1 MSLAAGIRL
10 NGRYRVEA
18 RLGGGGMGEVYRAW
32 DSSLGRDVAVK
43 IVSAA
48 RLSDPDLRKRFARE
62 AQAAS
67 ALNHPNIV
75 SVFDAGESD
84 AGPFLVME
92 LITGR
97 TLRAILREPPDVTL
111 ATDFGRQ
118 IARALAAAHAAGIV
132 HRDIK
137 PENVMVREDGYVK
150 VLDFGI
156 ARVAAVSAAHDET
169 TEAETGGA
177 LTGTSVIGTAAYMAP
192 EQARGGTVGPPTD
205 IFALGLLLYE
215 LASGR
220 HPFASAAG
228 ALGSVAR
235 MMSETP
241 IPPSR
246 LNADVPPVLDA
257 LILRMLG
264 LEPAARPTAAD
275 VDRAL
280 STLTGGTLAAVRS
293 SRGRTHVVG
302 REEVEAELAR
312 AFESAVTGTGMVVAI
327 GAEPGLGK
335 TTVVEQFLEIVAASR
350 PCLIARGRCS
360 ERHADGGAAYLPWFE
375 LLDSMRGRNSTGGI
389 GELMKTTA
397 PTWHAQV
404 APMSSGDS
412 PEARALTV
420 NRAGSQQ
427 WLKRELAAFLD
438 EASLHTP
445 LLLFVDDMHWA
456 DAATVDL
463 LQYVAPRLEASRALI
478 VVTYRPS
485 DLTRTRHPFEAVK
498 LDLEG
503 RGVLREVPLQFLT
516 SGDVEQYLALEFP
529 GHHFPPTFA
538 SVLHAK
544 TEGHPLFMADAVRS
558 LRDRGVLSDDGGAWH
573 VAIPLEEVA
582 EDIPRSVRSMI
593 DLTLSRLD
601 DLERKVL
608 VAAAVQGVE
617 FDTAIVA
624 RAAKMDQ
631 ADVEERL
638 DQIARR
644 HALVRMV
651 REFEYPDRS
660 VSVKYRFVHALYQ
673 DALYRSLGPSR
684 RASTSAAVAQAI
696 ATAAAGQV
704 NARAAELGYL
714 YETAR
719 DFSRAAEFFLIA
731 SERARQIFA
740 DRDALALARR
750 AMTNLQA
757 LPESPERASREV
769 MNLMAIALSMH
780 SVEGYAARELEATYA
795 RARQLCDELGE
806 HPLRF
811 GVITGISAFHFMR
824 AELRTTEQLI
834 DQLLRLSAQTGN
846 PVMRI
851 WALWVH
857 GSTYSHIGEKYDE
870 AFERLDEGVR
880 LYTRD
885 LHPAFMLL
893 TGFDA
898 GIGCQMQAARLAW
911 VRGDADDAVYRSA
924 SALQQARD
932 LRHPL
937 MVGFGLF
944 FHAWVLQHRDEPDAV
959 RAATD
964 EALSLSGRYGYPQ
977 IAAWTQMLNG
987 WARARLGEA
996 PAGESVIRDGIA
1008 ATDAMGITLLR
1019 PTFLAYLAETRLLQD
1034 DAAGALDLLTQAA
1047 DLALRSGEC
1056 CWLPEIRRL
1065 MAEAHRQR
1073 GDAPEQIETMLSEA
1087 LAVARRQNAVG
1098 FVRRLEARLGRL

>member
-1 MSLAAGIRL
+1 MALSSGISL

-32 DSSLGRDVAVK
+32 DSSLSRDVAIK

-48 RLSDPDLRKRFARE
+48 RLADPDLRKRFARE

-75 SVFDAGESD
+75 SVFDAGECD

-97 TLRAILREPPDVTL
+97 TLRVILREPPDVKL
-111 ATDFGRQ
+111 ATDLGRQ
-118 IARALAAAHAAGIV
+118 IARALTAAHSAGIV

-137 PENVMVREDGYVK
+137 PENVMVRDDGYVK

-156 ARVAAVSAAHDET
+156 ARVANATAAHDQT
-169 TEAETGGA
+169 TDASTGGA
-177 LTGTSVIGTAAYMAP
+177 LTGTSVVGTAAYMAP
-192 EQARGGTVGPPTD
+192 EQARGKTIGSAAD

-228 ALGSVAR
+228 PLGAVAR

-257 LILRMLG
+257 LILRMLS
-264 LEPAARPTAAD
+264 LEPVVRPTASD

-280 STLTGGTLAAVRS
+280 STLTSAPLAMVRS
-293 SRGRTHVVG
+293 RAASHVVG
-302 REEVEAELAR
+302 REDIQAELAR
-312 AFESAVTGTGMVVAI
+312 AFEGAVTGTGMVVAL
-327 GAEPGLGK
+327 GGEPGLGK
-335 TTVVEQFLEIVAASR
+335 TTVVEQFLEDVAASR

-360 ERHADGGAAYLPWFE
+360 ERHADGGAAYLPWLE
-375 LLDSMRGRNSTGGI
+375 LLDSMRGRNSATGVG
-389 GELMKTTA
+389 GLLKTTA

-427 WLKRELAAFLD
+427 WLKRELATFLD
-438 EASLHTP
+438 EASLQAP

-456 DAATVDL
+456 DASTVDL
-463 LQYVAPRLEASRALI
+463 LQYVAPRLESSRVLI
-478 VVTYRPS
+478 IVTYRPS
-485 DLTRTRHPFEAVK
+485 DLTRTRHPFESVK

-503 RGVLREVPLQFLT
+503 RGVLREIPLQFLT
-516 SGDVEQYLALEFP
+516 SGDVEQYLSLEFP
-529 GHHFPPTFA
+529 GHRFPATLA

-558 LRDRGVLSDDGGAWH
+558 LRDRRVLAEDGGVWH
-573 VAIPLEEVA
+573 VARPLEELA
-582 EDIPRSVRSMI
+582 EDIPKSVRSMI
-593 DLTLSRLD
+593 DLTLGRLD
-601 DLERKVL
+601 DAERRVL
-608 VAAAVQGVE
+608 LAAAVQGVE

-624 RAAKMDQ
+624 RASKTDQ

-644 HALVRMV
+644 HALVRPV

-660 VSVKYRFVHALYQ
+660 LSVKYRFVHALYQ
-673 DALYRSLGPSR
+673 DALYRSLGPTR
-684 RASTSAAVAQAI
+684 RASTSAAVAHAL
-696 ATAAAGQV
+696 ATAWAGQV
-704 NARAAELGYL
+704 NARSAELGYL
-714 YETAR
+714 YEAAR

-769 MNLMAIALSMH
+769 MHLMAIALSMH
-780 SVEGYAARELEATYA
+780 SVHGYAARELEATYA

-857 GSTYSHIGEKYDE
+857 GSTYSHIGEKCDE
-870 AFERLDEGVR
+870 AFARLDEGVG

-911 VRGDADDAVYRSA
+911 VLGRADEAVARSSA
-924 SALQQARD
+924 ALQQARD

-944 FHAWVLQHRDEPDAV
+944 FHAWVLQHRDEPEPV
-959 RAATD
+959 LAATD
-964 EALSLSGRYGYPQ
+964 EAMSLSGRYGYPQ

-987 WARARLGEA
+987 WARARLGQPTEGEA
-996 PAGESVIRDGIA
+996 VIREGIG
-1008 ATDAMGITLLR
+1008 ATDAMGIVLLR
-1019 PTFLAYLAETRLLQD
+1019 PTFLAYLAETRMIQG
-1034 DAAGALDLLTQAA
+1034 DAAGAFDILTQAA
-1047 DLALRSGEC
+1047 ELADRSDEG

-1065 MAEAHRQR
+1065 IAEARLQR
-1073 GDAPEQIETMLSEA
+1073 GDSRRNVEA
-1087 LAVARRQNAVG
+1087 SLHEGLAAALHQGAVG
-1098 FVRRLEARLGRL
+1098 FAQRIEARLGRL

>member
-1 MSLAAGIRL
+1 LALAAGIRL

-32 DSSLGRDVAVK
+32 DASLNRDVAIK

-48 RLSDPDLRKRFARE
+48 RLAEPDLRKRFARE

-75 SVFDAGESD
+75 SVFDAGECD

-97 TLRAILREPPDVTL
+97 TLRAILRDPPDVKL
-111 ATDFGRQ
+111 ATDVGRQ
-118 IARALAAAHAAGIV
+118 ISRALTAAHSAGII

-137 PENVMVREDGYVK
+137 PENVMVRDDGYVK

-156 ARVAAVSAAHDET
+156 ARIANATAAHDQT
-169 TEAETGGA
+169 TDASTGGA
-177 LTGTSVIGTAAYMAP
+177 LTGTSVVGTAAYMAP
-192 EQARGGTVGPPTD
+192 EQARGGTVGAATD

-228 ALGSVAR
+228 PLGAVAR

-257 LILRMLG
+257 LILRMLS
-264 LEPAARPTAAD
+264 LEPAVRPAAAD

-280 STLTGGTLAAVRS
+280 STLTGGPLSMVRS
-293 SRGRTHVVG
+293 SRAPAHVVG
-302 REEVEAELAR
+302 REDVQAELAR
-312 AFESAVTGTGMVVAI
+312 AFEGAVTGTGMVAAI
-327 GAEPGLGK
+327 GGEPGLGK
-335 TTVVEQFLEIVAASR
+335 TTVVEQFLEDVAASR

-360 ERHADGGAAYLPWFE
+360 ERHADGGAAYLPWLE
-375 LLDSMRGRNSTGGI
+375 LLDSMRARNTTTGV
-389 GELMKTTA
+389 GELMKTMA

-427 WLKRELAAFLD
+427 WLKRELATFLD
-438 EASLHTP
+438 EASLHAP

-456 DAATVDL
+456 DASTVDL
-463 LQYVAPRLEASRALI
+463 LQYVAPRLESSRVLI

-485 DLTRTRHPFEAVK
+485 DLTRTRHPFESVK

-503 RGVLREVPLQFLT
+503 RGVLREIPLQFLT
-516 SGDVEQYLALEFP
+516 SGDVEQYLTLEFP
-529 GHHFPPTFA
+529 CHRFPPTLA

-558 LRDRGVLSDDGGAWH
+558 LRDRGVLAEDGGVWH
-573 VAIPLEEVA
+573 VARPLEELA
-582 EDIPRSVRSMI
+582 EDIPKSVRSMI
-593 DLTLSRLD
+593 DLTLGRLED
-601 DLERKVL
+601 GERRVL
-608 VAAAVQGVE
+608 LAAAVQGVE

-624 RAAKMDQ
+624 RASNTDQ

-638 DQIARR
+638 EQIARR
-644 HALVRMV
+644 HALVRLV

-660 VSVKYRFVHALYQ
+660 LSVKYRFVHALYQ
-673 DALYRSLGPSR
+673 DALYRSLGPTR
-684 RASTSAAVAQAI
+684 RASTSAAVANAI
-696 ATAAAGQV
+696 ATAWARQV
-704 NARAAELGYL
+704 NTRAAELGYL

-769 MNLMAIALSMH
+769 MNLMAIALAMH
-780 SVEGYAARELEATYA
+780 SVRGYAARELEATYA

-811 GVITGISAFHFMR
+811 GVISGISAFHFMR
-824 AELRTTEQLI
+824 AELRVTEQLI

-857 GSTYSHIGEKYDE
+857 GSTYSHIGEKYEE
-870 AFERLDEGVR
+870 AFARLDEGAG
-880 LYTRD
+880 LYTPD

-911 VRGDADDAVYRSA
+911 VLGRPDDAVARTSA
-924 SALQQARD
+924 ALQQARD

-944 FHAWVLQHRDEPDAV
+944 FHAWVLQHRDEPELV
-959 RAATD
+959 RTATD

-987 WARARLGEA
+987 WARARLGQAAEGEA
-996 PAGESVIRDGIA
+996 VIREGIA
-1008 ATDAMGITLLR
+1008 ATDAMGISLLR
-1019 PTFLAYLAETRLLQD
+1019 PTFLAYLAEARMLQD
-1034 DAAGALDLLTQAA
+1034 DAPGALDILTQAA
-1047 DLALRSGEC
+1047 DLAERSGEG

-1065 MAEAHRQR
+1065 IAEARLQR
-1073 GDAPEQIETMLSEA
+1073 GDARRLAEASLHEA
-1087 LAVARRQNAVG
+1087 LAAALQQGAVG
-1098 FVRRLEARLGRL
+1098 FAQRIEARLGRL